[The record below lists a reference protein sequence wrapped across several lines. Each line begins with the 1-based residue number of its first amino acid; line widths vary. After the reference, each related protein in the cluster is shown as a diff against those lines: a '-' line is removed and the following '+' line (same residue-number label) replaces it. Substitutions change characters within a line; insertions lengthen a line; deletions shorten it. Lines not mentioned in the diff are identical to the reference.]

1 MLSSPASLPQSLH
14 PPASFPPVITS
25 ARMNASPRM
34 PRSAMTAPARCAIVY
49 PSSAMTHTIRLPGVM
64 GAYGMMGRMIV
75 ETPNDNVETL
85 SNQELTGRLDHL
97 DTMLHEIDR
106 KLTAVTAH
114 LDTALGFIDEH
125 KP

>member
-1 MLSSPASLPQSLH
+1 
-14 PPASFPPVITS
+14 
-25 ARMNASPRM
+25 
-34 PRSAMTAPARCAIVY
+34 
-49 PSSAMTHTIRLPGVM
+49 MTHTIRLPGVM

-125 KP
+125 KPALTKGLALLDPGAGVRGWLGKHQKH